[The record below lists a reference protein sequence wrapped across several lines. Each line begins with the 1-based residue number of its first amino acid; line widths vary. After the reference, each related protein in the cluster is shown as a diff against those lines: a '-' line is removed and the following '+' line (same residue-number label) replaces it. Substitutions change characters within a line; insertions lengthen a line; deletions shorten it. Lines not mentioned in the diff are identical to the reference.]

1 MSMVGGESSTVRLIL
16 PATALSQMNM
26 AGFIS
31 ETVRLIFL
39 IQGSDSMMLDAG
51 VL

>member
-16 PATALSQMNM
+16 PATVYNVMTM

-39 IQGSDSMMLDAG
+39 IQGSDSMMRDAG